1 MIMLEIVDEGTMSV
15 AMLWQFVRAARILNY
30 AAAGEL
36 WLYAVPSLA
45 LSDSVSKLYLFYPY

>member
-15 AMLWQFVRAARILNY
+15 AMLWQFVRAARINY

-45 LSDSVSKLYLFYPY
+45 LSDSVSMLYLFYPY